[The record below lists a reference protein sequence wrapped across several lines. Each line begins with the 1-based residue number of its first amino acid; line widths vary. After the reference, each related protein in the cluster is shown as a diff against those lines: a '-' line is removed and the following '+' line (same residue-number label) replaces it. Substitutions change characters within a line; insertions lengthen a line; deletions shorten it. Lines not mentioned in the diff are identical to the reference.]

1 MGAGTAAH
9 SRCASRAA
17 LHASTNV
24 PASPSDTSATVSN
37 VNAGF
42 VEVIRPPGAPS
53 GGRPPIIEA
62 TVRVS
67 EAVPSRASVVRILS
81 ASRPLSFAYLGTIL
95 HQSLGTLL
103 TVKSGYVERHTGR
116 LVGLK
121 DVGIVDKAIANSVPA
136 IPRPIVKRI
145 SGRYIAGDTLDEAIS
160 EVRDL
165 NEQGCVATI
174 DLLGESTESKADA
187 TATLRD
193 YEKVVDALD
202 EHGLDSGISVKLTGL
217 GLTLD
222 EQLCRANLEEVVEY
236 AKERGRF
243 VRVDMEDSPYT
254 EATLRIVE
262 DTHARHGNT
271 GAVLQAYMRRSIE
284 DVQLA
289 IQAGY
294 SVRLCKGIYD
304 EPRSIAYKD
313 FDTVRQNY
321 IFLLDE
327 LLKGGVYVGIA
338 THDEFLIWHAL
349 RLIHQLEVPEDR
361 YEFQMLLGVDE
372 ELRSILVGAGHKL
385 RVYVP
390 FGEDWYEYSSRR
402 LKENPKIAGYVA
414 RDVIGGITAKVKR

>member
-1 MGAGTAAH
+1 
-9 SRCASRAA
+9 
-17 LHASTNV
+17 
-24 PASPSDTSATVSN
+24 
-37 VNAGF
+37 
-42 VEVIRPPGAPS
+42 
-53 GGRPPIIEA
+53 
-62 TVRVS
+62 
-67 EAVPSRASVVRILS
+67 
-81 ASRPLSFAYLGTIL
+81 
-95 HQSLGTLL
+95 
-103 TVKSGYVERHTGR
+103 
-116 LVGLK
+116 
-121 DVGIVDKAIANSVPA
+121 VGIVDKAIAHSLPAVP
-136 IPRPIVKRI
+136 RLIVKRI
-145 SGRYIAGDTLDEAIS
+145 SSRYIAGDTLDEAIS
-160 EVRDL
+160 TVRDL
-165 NEQGCVATI
+165 NAQGCVATI

-187 TATLRD
+187 AATLRD
-193 YEKVVDALD
+193 YEKVVDAL
-202 EHGLDSGISVKLTGL
+202 EVHGLDSGISVKLTGL

-222 EQLCRANLEEVVEY
+222 EQLCRANLEEIVEY

-243 VRVDMEDSPYT
+243 VRVDMENSPYT
-254 EATLRIVE
+254 EATLRIVH
-262 DTHARHGNT
+262 DTYGHHENT

-284 DVQLA
+284 DVQRV
-289 IQAGY
+289 IDAGF

-349 RLIHQLEVPEDR
+349 RLIHQLEVPEDC

-390 FGEDWYEYSSRR
+390 FGEDWYEYSTRR

-414 RDVIGGITAKVKR
+414 RDVMGSITARVKR